1 VCSSLSSHE
10 ESYDYSNPKVWFSRA
25 QITLSEAER
34 AADNQNKARLAIEA
48 AELALKSLLV
58 KKGCFTE
65 KDETHKLSDL
75 FDKLKKCGA
84 LQSPEK
90 VKELVGKIERVQA
103 YHKVINTKVEVCN
116 EEQVGNLRYP
126 LKEEL
131 EISSEIA
138 EQKCN
143 VARSLLNI
151 VKEEMQR

>member
-1 VCSSLSSHE
+1 
-10 ESYDYSNPKVWFSRA
+10 
-25 QITLSEAER
+25 
-34 AADNQNKARLAIEA
+34 
-48 AELALKSLLV
+48 LV
-58 KKGCFTE
+58 KKGRFTK

-90 VKELVGKIERVQA
+90 VKELVDEIEHVQA

-116 EEQVGNLRYP
+116 EEQVGHLRYP